1 MKKQIVAVMLLVL
14 AVTGILEAQDGS
26 FTFFPAQPAFYTPF
40 SLDLYPGISVPLG
53 SDSQYFGLG
62 GTLDVEG
69 AYRMPFLPL
78 LAATAGGGY
87 NILSADYGS
96 SLSVLHGGAG
106 AKAIFDLSPR
116 LSAEAWIA
124 GGYFYAFLNSGDG
137 PPGGNPYFSSGA
149 RLSFALGPV
158 TSVGIGTAYSGYFG
172 LYNSLTLTLGSSI
185 RVGALPRRGGMPGG
199 AGVRTL
205 AARGDF
211 LKIDDV
217 QFEDLLPM
225 FLKYYDDHP
234 VGRARLRN
242 TTSRIV
248 EDLSVS
254 VFVKQYMDNPKQC
267 TAPAQLNPKG
277 EQEIELNALFNERM
291 LEITETTKV
300 SAEIVMEYTVAGARY
315 QQSHVET
322 IRILDRNA
330 ITWDDDRKAAVFVTA
345 KDPTVLTF
353 SKNILSLTQ
362 DSGSKAINRNL
373 KTAIAFY
380 QALSLYGLSYV
391 VDPTTPYKEL
401 SKDKT
406 AIDFLQFP
414 RQTFQYKAGDC
425 DDLSVLYASL
435 LESVGIET
443 SFITIPGHIY
453 VALSLDMSPEE
464 ARKAFYQDDD
474 LIYLND
480 RAWLPVEV
488 TELRGGFLKAWEIGA
503 QQWREAVAQ
512 NHEGFHPTHES
523 WQEYEPVGL
532 ADAGATVP
540 LPDSSRI
547 LSSYLQELLRFVDRE
562 IFPQISELE
571 TQAQRYGESLPLLN
585 KMGVVYAR
593 YGHDDKAETYFRKAL
608 AKDPQYM
615 PALVNLGN
623 LFFLQENMYM
633 AKNFYEQAHRL
644 RPNHPAVILAVAK
657 VNHELGN
664 YSTVRDLYGDLKAND
679 PGLAERHAYL
689 EISDSAEARAAGAG
703 QAREI
708 VLWEE

>member
-1 MKKQIVAVMLLVL
+1 MKKQVVALVLLVL

-26 FTFFPAQPAFYTPF
+26 LTFFPAQPAFYTPF
-40 SLDLYPGISVPLG
+40 SLDLYPGISLPLG
-53 SDSQYFGLG
+53 SDSEYFGFG
-62 GTLDVEG
+62 GALDVEG

-78 LAATAGGGY
+78 LAATAGAGY
-87 NILSADYGS
+87 NIFSADYGG
-96 SLSVLHGGAG
+96 SLSVVHGGAG
-106 AKAIFDLSPR
+106 AKAIFDLTPR
-116 LSAEAWIA
+116 LSAEAWLA

-137 PPGGNPYFSSGA
+137 PPGGNPYISTGA
-149 RLSFALGPV
+149 RISYAMGPA
-158 TSVGIGTAYSGYFG
+158 TSVGIGTAFCGYLG
-172 LYNSLTLTLGSSI
+172 LYNGLTVTLGSSI

-199 AGVRTL
+199 TGVRTL
-205 AARGDF
+205 TARGDA
-211 LKIDDV
+211 LRIDDV
-217 QFEDLLPM
+217 QFQDVLPM

-234 VGRARLRN
+234 VGKASLTN

-248 EDLSVS
+248 EDLMVT

-267 TAPAQLNPKG
+267 TAPTQLNPKE
-277 EQEIELNALFNERM
+277 EQQIELNALFNEKM
-291 LEITETTKV
+291 LDITETTKV
-300 SAEIVMEYTVAGARY
+300 SAEIVMEYMVAGTRY

-322 IRILDRNA
+322 IRIFDRNA

-353 SKNILSLTQ
+353 SKNILSMTQ

-401 SKDKT
+401 SKDET

-443 SFITIPGHIY
+443 AFITIPGHIFM
-453 VALSLDMSPEE
+453 ALSLDITAEE
-464 ARKAFYQDDD
+464 ARRAFYQDDD
-474 LIYLND
+474 LIYLGD
-480 RAWLPVEV
+480 RTWLPVEV
-488 TELRGGFLKAWEIGA
+488 TELRGGFIKAWEAGA
-503 QQWREAVAQ
+503 QEWREAIVH
-512 NHEGFHPTHES
+512 NHQGFYPTHEA

-532 ADAGATVP
+532 SDAGATIP

-547 LSSYLQELLRFVDRE
+547 VSSYLQELLRFVDRE

-571 TQAQRYGESLPLLN
+571 TQVRRYGESLPLLN

-593 YGHDDKAETYFRKAL
+593 YGQDDKAEPYFRKAL
-608 AKDPQYM
+608 AKDPRYM

-623 LFFLQENMYM
+623 LYFLQENFYM
-633 AKNFYEQAHRL
+633 AKNFYEQAYRL
-644 RPNHPAVILAVAK
+644 RPNHPAIILAVAK
-657 VNHELGN
+657 VNNELGN
-664 YSTVRDLYGDLKAND
+664 YSTVRDLYGDLQASD
-679 PGLAERHAYL
+679 P
-689 EISDSAEARAAGAG
+689 
-703 QAREI
+703 
-708 VLWEE
+708 